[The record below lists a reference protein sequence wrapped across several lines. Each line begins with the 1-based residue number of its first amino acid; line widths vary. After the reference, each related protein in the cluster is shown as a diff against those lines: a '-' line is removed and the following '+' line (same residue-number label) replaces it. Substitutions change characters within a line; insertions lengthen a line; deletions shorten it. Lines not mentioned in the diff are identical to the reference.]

1 MELAAAWNFFGK
13 SLYIIL
19 TCEKMMQ
26 RQRRVANGHLAAKSI
41 VRLIETMKPAEPDE
55 PVNVILKPKDIKKRL
70 PGTALLV
77 KLAKQRQREKEK
89 RAAERMQEPEIDDE
103 VVDEAM
109 SGIFTDLGI

>member
-1 MELAAAWNFFGK
+1 MAAAWNFFGK

-19 TCEKMMQ
+19 TCEKMNN
-26 RQRRVANGHLAAKSI
+26 RQRRAANSHLAARSV
-41 VRLIETMKPAEPDE
+41 VRLIEAMKPAEPDE
-55 PVNVILKPKDIKKRL
+55 PVNVILKPKDMKKRL